1 MHLIDAS
8 QEVGALAPT
17 FKDTQNRALAPEEI
31 LFFRSWLLEKPET
44 LSLPRL
50 AVRRHLRDVRQLPPF
65 KRGHRIFRK
74 QRVCLC
80 VPKPF
85 PHDLIRW
92 LQPQRPASRVMRI
105 DGHEM
110 HQPHLD
116 PTQRIGLRFWSKSP
130 GQRGTRHLPKTAK
143 PYPGSQQ
150 ARLRLNDAVAFRMRD
165 DWVKAH

>member
-8 QEVGALAPT
+8 QGVGALAPT

-50 AVRRHLRDVRQLPPF
+50 AVRRYLRHVRQLPPF
-65 KRGHRIFRK
+65 KRRHRIVQK
-74 QRVCLC
+74 QRPCLY

-85 PHDLIRW
+85 LHHLIRW
-92 LQPQRPASRVMRI
+92 LQSQRPASRVMRI
-105 DGHEM
+105 AGHEM

-116 PTQRIGLRFWSKSP
+116 PTQRIGLRFWPKVPS
-130 GQRGTRHLPKTAK
+130 QRAARPLPKAAK
-143 PYPGSQQ
+143 PYPRSQQ
-150 ARLRLNDAVAFRMRD
+150 ARLRLNDAVAFRVR
-165 DWVKAH
+165 